1 MKVGILLDAEMESKN
16 TNKNGIPMR
25 ELFSVYMGRFYPL
38 YC

>member
-1 MKVGILLDAEMESKN
+1 MKVEILLDAEMESKN
-16 TNKNGIPMR
+16 TNKNEVPTC